1 MNESCQSYKI
11 VWSSPLSDRW
21 YIFKKI
27 FLSRIKYFCGQI
39 RDEETRHYQAPDRYP
54 GEVIVCFSQNT
65 TQSHDLPVLS
75 KLWQRPEERPC
86 DGRTSPRWRPGPPA
100 RSSWRS
106 PGHRNHSR
114 WSPWSTGPA
123 GGRWA
128 TPPRCVAR
136 SWPSPPPHYPR
147 TSQACWWPM
156 ARSSGAPWPWP
167 SSHIGQ
173 CHHSLSDGCQQSQ
186 MTTHFHAEY
195 IYVRGVFFSLTR
207 HWCLFWLICINV
219 TWFLSECFCLVYFSG
234 HWCGASSTL
243 GPHSSTEGRDSGHT
257 ARPARPGPGAD
268 GLSMRSRAPTLGRRM
283 GLQQVRVRPRPGPG
297 DQVQTNWSR
306 GDQSGVTH
314 GQQQRIIALWDYN
327 YHH

>member
-1 MNESCQSYKI
+1 M
-11 VWSSPLSDRW
+11 SDR
-21 YIFKKI
+21 YIFLKI
-27 FLSRIKYFCGQI
+27 FSSRIKYFCGQI

-123 GGRWA
+123 GGRRA
-128 TPPRCVAR
+128 TPPRCGAR

-147 TSQACWWPM
+147 TSQACWWPV
-156 ARSSGAPWPWP
+156 ARSLGAPWPSP

-173 CHHSLSDGCQQSQ
+173 CHNSLSDGCQQSQ
-186 MTTHFHAEY
+186 MTTHFHAVY
-195 IYVRGVFFSLTR
+195 IYVRGVFSF
-207 HWCLFWLICINV
+207 NV
-219 TWFLSECFCLVYFSG
+219 
-234 HWCGASSTL
+234 
-243 GPHSSTEGRDSGHT
+243 
-257 ARPARPGPGAD
+257 
-268 GLSMRSRAPTLGRRM
+268 
-283 GLQQVRVRPRPGPG
+283 
-297 DQVQTNWSR
+297 
-306 GDQSGVTH
+306 
-314 GQQQRIIALWDYN
+314 
-327 YHH
+327 